1 MLSRK
6 RRASDAVAVAHER
19 VRELT
24 RTALHVA
31 PSPSYLDRR
40 VAPSER
46 NAPLISERQREVV
59 VKYVNE
65 VRLIRRIY
73 SPSTRGPPPIPRIG
87 PDRARTPPTLIS
99 AVRAASPCA
108 LIIPPPFLARVV
120 AARGGFRA
128 VRADGHARVQLL

>member
-65 VRLIRRIY
+65 VRISPLFYCLTTWGARRN
-73 SPSTRGPPPIPRIG
+73 SPFRRNAPPN
-87 PDRARTPPTLIS
+87 
-99 AVRAASPCA
+99 
-108 LIIPPPFLARVV
+108 PPFLILR
-120 AARGGFRA
+120 AARFFPCN
-128 VRADGHARVQLL
+128 

>member
-40 VAPSER
+40 VTACER
-46 NAPLISERQREVV
+46 VG
-59 VKYVNE
+59 VKRN
-65 VRLIRRIY
+65 
-73 SPSTRGPPPIPRIG
+73 
-87 PDRARTPPTLIS
+87 
-99 AVRAASPCA
+99 
-108 LIIPPPFLARVV
+108 
-120 AARGGFRA
+120 
-128 VRADGHARVQLL
+128 